1 MQAQGK
7 RRSNP
12 ILSVLRLLI
21 AGSAAGVLAAAVALP
36 AVGGAGMSTK
46 TAVEGLNLKPEDLD
60 EPPLPERTELF
71 DADGKKI
78 AQFYFENRQSVSLD
92 EVAPIMRTALI
103 AIEDF
108 RFYQHGPI
116 DVEGTARALLKNVT
130 SGGVTQGG
138 SSITQQYVK
147 QVLVNAAET
156 PEEQAAAIAPTIS
169 RKLSELRYAM
179 AVEEKYSKDQI
190 LEKYLNIA
198 YFGAGAHGVQAAAK
212 RFFDKP
218 ASKLNLVEAATLAG
232 AVQNPARTDPN
243 VGPESRQRLLERRN
257 TVLDR
262 MAQLKKITPQEAAAA
277 KAKKL
282 GFKDIKAPGGC
293 EASRYPYFC
302 LYVQYEILNNE
313 DFGKNQ
319 EERRKLLQRGGLRIK
334 TTLDTKMQAAAEK
347 AIKRYVS
354 SKDKP
359 VASQAMVVPGTGEIK
374 AMAASRKFGRSKKK
388 NEMSYNIVADAAH
401 GGGRGFQQG
410 STAKVYTLA
419 AALEEGLKYG
429 DGFPSPA
436 GYKASGYSSFKN
448 CKGQNVGDP
457 SHTVR
462 NSSEGG
468 GGFKTL
474 ESGTW
479 GSVNTFF
486 IKLQEKV
493 GLCDVVKMAKKLGVA
508 RADGQK
514 LSEVETFTLGVNE
527 VDPVTIAN
535 SYAVFAARGKYCKPL
550 AITEIKDR
558 NGKAKQYKPKCS
570 QVLEEEV
577 ADAVSGI
584 LSGVF
589 TKGTMTDVGGIGRDA
604 AGKTGTT
611 DNYMSAWFSG
621 YTPNLASA
629 VSLGD
634 PRGTSAHKLIGITI
648 GGRYYPYVYGSSI
661 SGRIWKDSMLEA
673 LKGVEPT
680 KFKSVDR
687 SRFGG
692 CTDNCAPKPKKKKKG
707 DGGNPFDI
715 FDRDGGDRFGDR
727 FGDQLGDGPDRGRGG
742 GDDRRGGPFG
752 RGGDIGPLI
761 TPGR

>member
-1 MQAQGK
+1 MQAQRK
-7 RRSNP
+7 DRSNP
-12 ILSVLRLLI
+12 ILGILRLII
-21 AGSAAGVLAAAVALP
+21 AGSVAGVLAAAVALP

-46 TAVEGLNLKPEDLD
+46 SAVASLNLKPEELD
-60 EPPLPERTELF
+60 EPPLPERTVLK
-71 DADGKKI
+71 DANGKQF
-78 AQFYFENRQSVSLD
+78 AQFYFENRQSVRLD
-92 EVAPIMRTALI
+92 QVAPIMQTALI

-116 DVEGTARALLKNVT
+116 DVEGTARALLKNL
-130 SGGVTQGG
+130 SGGGVMQGG

-147 QVLVNAAET
+147 QVLVNKAET
-156 PEEQAAAIAPTIS
+156 PEEQAAAIAPTLS
-169 RKLSELRYAM
+169 RKLSELRNAM
-179 AVEEKYSKDQI
+179 AIEKKYSKNQI

-198 YFGAGAHGVQAAAK
+198 YFGAGAHGIQAAAR

-218 ASKLNLVEAATLAG
+218 AAELTLAESATLAG
-232 AVQNPARTDPN
+232 AVQNPARTDPS
-243 VGPESRQRLLERRN
+243 VGPESRARLLQRRN
-257 TVLDR
+257 IVLDR
-262 MAQLKKITPQEAAAA
+262 MAEIGKITRQEAAEA

-282 GFKDIKAPGGC
+282 GWKNIKAPGGC
-293 EASRYPYFC
+293 EASKYPYFC

-319 EERRKLLQRGGLRIK
+319 DERKKLLQRGGLTIK
-334 TTLDTKMQAAAEK
+334 TTIDPKMQAAADK
-347 AIKRYVS
+347 AIKKFVS
-354 SKDKP
+354 RKDKP

-374 AMAASRKFGRSKKK
+374 AMAASRKFGGSKKK

-419 AALEEGLKYG
+419 TALEEGLKYG
-429 DGFPSPA
+429 DGFPAPA
-436 GYKASGYSSFKN
+436 GYQAGGYSTFKN
-448 CKGQNVGDP
+448 CKGENVGDP
-457 SHTVR
+457 SHTVN

-468 GGFKTL
+468 AGFKTL
-474 ESGTW
+474 QTGTW

-486 IKLQEKV
+486 LKLEEKV
-493 GLCDVVKMAKKLGVA
+493 GLCSVVKMAKKLGVK

-527 VDPVTIAN
+527 VDPVTIA
-535 SYAVFAARGKYCKPL
+535 SAYAVFASRGQYCRPL

-558 NGKAKQYKPKCS
+558 DGKAKQYKPKCS

-589 TKGTMTDVGGIGRDA
+589 TKGTMQEVGGIGRDA

-611 DNYMSAWFSG
+611 DNYASAWFAG
-621 YTPNLASA
+621 YTPNLSSA

-634 PRGTSAHKLIGITI
+634 PRGTRGNELIGVTI
-648 GGRYYPYVYGSSI
+648 GGRYYPYVYGASI
-661 SGRIWKDSMLEA
+661 SGRIWKDSMLTA
-673 LKGVEPT
+673 LKGIEAVEFTP
-680 KFKSVDR
+680 VDT

-692 CTDNCAPKPKKKKKG
+692 CTEHCAPKKPEKEKKDEQGPPTG
-707 DGGNPFDI
+707 DGDPFDI
-715 FDRDGGDRFGDR
+715 FNPPN
-727 FGDQLGDGPDRGRGG
+727 GDQGDGRG
-742 GDDRRGGPFG
+742 G
-752 RGGDIGPLI
+752 RGGDGPGN
-761 TPGR
+761 GRGRVAVGPTG

>member
-1 MQAQGK
+1 MQAQRK
-7 RRSNP
+7 DRSNP
-12 ILSVLRLLI
+12 VLGILRLII
-21 AGSAAGVLAAAVALP
+21 AGIVAGVLAAAVALP
-36 AVGGAGMSTK
+36 AVGGAGISTK
-46 TAVEGLNLKPEDLD
+46 SAVESLNLKPENLD
-60 EPPLPERTELF
+60 EPPLPERTILK
-71 DADGKKI
+71 DANGKQF
-78 AQFYFENRQSVSLD
+78 AQFYYENRQIVPLD
-92 EVAPIMRTALI
+92 KVAPIMQTALI

-116 DVEGTARALLKNVT
+116 DVEGTARALLKNFS
-130 SGGVTQGG
+130 SGGVMQGG

-147 QVLVNAAET
+147 QVLVNKAET
-156 PEEQAAAIAPTIS
+156 PAEQQAAIAPTIS
-169 RKLSELRYAM
+169 RKLAELRYAM
-179 AVEEKYSKDQI
+179 AIEKKYTKNQI

-198 YFGAGAHGVQAAAK
+198 YFGAGAHGIQAAAR

-218 ASKLNLVEAATLAG
+218 ASELNLVQAATLAG
-232 AVQNPARTDPN
+232 AVQNPARTDPS
-243 VGPESRQRLLERRN
+243 VGPESRERLLQRRN
-257 TVLDR
+257 IVLDR
-262 MAQLKKITPQEAAAA
+262 MAQIGKISWQEANEA

-282 GFKDIKAPGGC
+282 GWKNVKAPGGC
-293 EASRYPYFC
+293 EASKFPYFC

-313 DFGKNQ
+313 DFGKSMD
-319 EERRKLLQRGGLRIK
+319 ERRKLLQRGGLEIK
-334 TTLDTKMQAAAEK
+334 TTIDPKMQAAADK
-347 AIKRYVS
+347 AIKKYVS
-354 SKDKP
+354 KKDKP

-374 AMAASRKFGRSKKK
+374 AMAASRKFGGSKKK
-388 NEMSYNIVADAAH
+388 NEMSYNIVADGAH

-419 AALEEGLKYG
+419 TALEEGMKYG

-436 GYKASGYSSFKN
+436 GFQAGSYSTFKN
-448 CKGQNVGDP
+448 CKGDNVGDP

-474 ESGTW
+474 ETGTW

-486 IKLQEKV
+486 LKLEQRV
-493 GLCDVVKMAKKLGVA
+493 GLCSVVKMAKKLGVK
-508 RADGQK
+508 RADGDK

-527 VDPVTIAN
+527 VDPVTIAS
-535 SYAVFAARGKYCKPL
+535 SYAVFASRGQYCKPL

-558 NGKAKQYKPKCS
+558 DGKAKQYKPKCS

-589 TKGTMTDVGGIGRDA
+589 TKGTMREVGGIGRDA

-611 DNYMSAWFSG
+611 DNYMSAWFAG

-634 PRGTSAHKLIGITI
+634 PRGTSSHKLIGITI
-648 GGRYYPYVYGSSI
+648 GGRYYSYVYGASI
-661 SGRIWKDSMLEA
+661 SGRIWKDSMMSA
-673 LKGVEPT
+673 LKGIEPT
-680 KFKSVDR
+680 EFTPVDR

-692 CTDNCAPKPKKKKKG
+692 CTEHCAPKPKKKKGEDEEGPPG
-707 DGGNPFDI
+707 DGGDLFNIFNPP
-715 FDRDGGDRFGDR
+715 DGGDG
-727 FGDQLGDGPDRGRGG
+727 GQPGNGNGRGRGFT
-742 GDDRRGGPFG
+742 GPVATNG
-752 RGGDIGPLI
+752 R
-761 TPGR
+761 

>member
-1 MQAQGK
+1 MQAQRK
-7 RRSNP
+7 DRSNP
-12 ILSVLRLLI
+12 VLGILRLII
-21 AGSAAGVLAAAVALP
+21 AGTTAGVLAAAVALP
-36 AVGGAGMSTK
+36 AVGGAGISTK
-46 TAVEGLNLKPEDLD
+46 SAVESLNLKPEELD
-60 EPPLPERTELF
+60 EPPLPERTLLR
-71 DADGKKI
+71 DANGKQI
-78 AQFYFENRQSVSLD
+78 AQFYYENRQSVPLD
-92 EVAPIMRTALI
+92 KVAPIMQTALI

-116 DVEGTARALLKNVT
+116 DVEGTARALLKNFS
-130 SGGVTQGG
+130 SGGVMQGG

-147 QVLVNAAET
+147 QVLLNKAET
-156 PEEQAAAIAPTIS
+156 PEEQQAAIAPTLS

-179 AVEEKYSKDQI
+179 AIEKKYTKNQI

-198 YFGAGAHGVQAAAK
+198 YFGAGAHGVQAAAR

-218 ASKLNLVEAATLAG
+218 ASELNLVEAATLAG
-232 AVQNPARTDPN
+232 AVQNPARTDPS
-243 VGPESRQRLLERRN
+243 VGPESRERLLQRRN

-262 MAQLKKITPQEAAAA
+262 MAQIGKISLQEANEA

-282 GFKDIKAPGGC
+282 GWKNIKAPGGC
-293 EASRYPYFC
+293 EASKFPYFC

-319 EERRKLLQRGGLRIK
+319 DERRKLLQRGGLEIK
-334 TTLDTKMQAAAEK
+334 TTIDPKMQAAAEK
-347 AIKRYVS
+347 AIKKYVS
-354 SKDKP
+354 KKDKP

-374 AMAASRKFGRSKKK
+374 AMAASRKFGGSKKK

-419 AALEEGLKYG
+419 TALEEGLKYG
-429 DGFPSPA
+429 DGFPAPA
-436 GYKASGYSSFKN
+436 GYTAGGYSTFKN
-448 CKGQNVGDP
+448 CKGENVGDP

-474 ESGTW
+474 ETGTW

-486 IKLQEKV
+486 LRLEQEV
-493 GLCDVVKMAKKLGVA
+493 GLCSVVKMAKKLGVK
-508 RADGQK
+508 RADGDK

-527 VDPVTIAN
+527 VDPVTISSA
-535 SYAVFAARGKYCKPL
+535 YAVFASRGQYCKPL

-589 TKGTMTDVGGIGRDA
+589 TKGTMREVGGIGRDA

-611 DNYMSAWFSG
+611 DNYMSAWFAG

-634 PRGTSAHKLIGITI
+634 PRGTSSHKLIGITI
-648 GGRYYPYVYGSSI
+648 GGRYYSYVYGASI
-661 SGRIWKDSMLEA
+661 SGRIWKDSMMSA

-680 KFKSVDR
+680 EFTPVDK

-692 CTDNCAPKPKKKKKG
+692 CTENCAPKPPKKKDNKDG
-707 DGGNPFDI
+707 QGPTDGGDPFDI
-715 FDRDGGDRFGDR
+715 FNPPN
-727 FGDQLGDGPDRGRGG
+727 GDQPGNGQGHGRGR
-742 GDDRRGGPFG
+742 
-752 RGGDIGPLI
+752 
-761 TPGR
+761 